1 MTEHLF
7 PLAAAVALVGFVQ
20 AALLWRLVR
29 LGRDLRTYDARL
41 AHLSDALSLLTETTE
56 ASFRAVA
63 LEVERLAAS
72 ESSLAANRAS
82 TRRVAAAARRGRS
95 VQEIA
100 ATEKVSEGEVRLRL
114 HLAEDVPVER
124 VHDGPSRP
132 SGLSDPFV
140 ASA

>member
-1 MTEHLF
+1 MTEYLLS
-7 PLAAAVALVGFVQ
+7 LAAVVALVGFLQ

-29 LGRDLRTYDARL
+29 LGRELRTYDARF

-63 LEVERLAAS
+63 LEVERLTAS
-72 ESSLAANRAS
+72 ESSLATTRAS

-114 HLAEDVPVER
+114 HLAQDVPVER
-124 VHDGPSRP
+124 VHDSPSRP

>member
-1 MTEHLF
+1 MNDYLVPVT
-7 PLAAAVALVGFVQ
+7 AAVALVSLVQ

-29 LGRDLRTYDARL
+29 LGRDLRAYDERS

-63 LEVERLAAS
+63 LEVERLASTGAS
-72 ESSLAANRAS
+72 RATNRTS

-95 VQEIA
+95 IQEIA
-100 ATEKVSEGEVRLRL
+100 AKEKVSEGEVRLRL
-114 HLAEDVPVER
+114 HLAEDVPAER
-124 VHDGPSRP
+124 VPQPPSRRGNP
-132 SGLSDPFV
+132 GDELA

>member
-1 MTEHLF
+1 MTEYLF
-7 PLAAAVALVGFVQ
+7 PLTVAVAALGVVE
-20 AALLWRLVR
+20 AALLWRLLRV
-29 LGRDLRTYDARL
+29 GRDLRAYDERSG
-41 AHLSDALSLLTETTE
+41 HLSDAVSLLTETTE

-63 LEVERLAAS
+63 LEVERLAS
-72 ESSLAANRAS
+72 TGPGRATRTS

-114 HLAEDVPVER
+114 HLAENAPVDR
-124 VHDGPSRP
+124 VSGAPSRG
-132 SGLSDPFV
+132 SELADQLA